1 MGIDG
6 NICADAKAE
15 SGKRVPFPNQKKVA
29 VDLLIPIARCLENDA
44 AANMFHRSP
53 AVPLFH
59 PLLKYLERFHSMLI
73 DSRFIPIY
81 VYRMII
87 TDCTCRTPN
96 FKEFMKN

>member
-29 VDLLIPIARCLENDA
+29 VDLLIPIVRCLQNDA

-73 DSRFIPIY
+73 DSRLIPIY
-81 VYRMII
+81 VLDGAQECI
-87 TDCTCRTPN
+87 
-96 FKEFMKN
+96 